1 MKNVIAIDLGAS
13 SGRLISGVFDG
24 EKIET
29 KEQFRFSNQP
39 VNILGE
45 YFWDY
50 IKIFQEIKHGLA
62 IAEKNLG
69 KIDSISVD
77 TWGVD
82 YKFLDKK
89 GMILRPPHSYRDNRV
104 KNYINDL
111 KNIISEE
118 KLFTETGV
126 NFNKI
131 NTIVQLFSDIKS
143 NKELTVEIGSILM
156 MPNMFEYLL
165 SGKKSTDFSIIS
177 TSGLLNS
184 ENGNYSDKVFNS
196 LQLKHEWFTPIN
208 KNGQIL
214 DDILPNIREELE
226 LESKPKIISGVGHD
240 TAAALESLRNMD
252 ADTAFISCGTWSIV
266 GKKVN
271 KPVIS
276 DLAMDAGLTNEGCLG
291 GSYRLL
297 KNITGLWIVQELQK
311 EWAYQ
316 GEMVSW
322 QQMQDMA
329 NTIKDNNTYI
339 DPNNEVFSQ
348 PGNMEEK
355 IRSFAVNE
363 DCTILKSK
371 AEILRCV
378 YESLAISYA
387 KTIKEIEK
395 ATNTKLKNI
404 CMFGGGI
411 QNKLLVQLTADYT
424 GKSVYAGPIEASSF
438 GNIIS
443 QLEILGDIKQDE
455 KENIITNSLDIE
467 EYAPKKI
474 TEEKK
479 QSIVS
484 FERHFS

>member
-82 YKFLDKK
+82 YTFLDKK

-297 KNITGLWIVQELQK
+297 KNITGLWIVQE
-311 EWAYQ
+311 
-316 GEMVSW
+316 
-322 QQMQDMA
+322 
-329 NTIKDNNTYI
+329 
-339 DPNNEVFSQ
+339 
-348 PGNMEEK
+348 
-355 IRSFAVNE
+355 
-363 DCTILKSK
+363 
-371 AEILRCV
+371 
-378 YESLAISYA
+378 
-387 KTIKEIEK
+387 
-395 ATNTKLKNI
+395 
-404 CMFGGGI
+404 
-411 QNKLLVQLTADYT
+411 
-424 GKSVYAGPIEASSF
+424 
-438 GNIIS
+438 
-443 QLEILGDIKQDE
+443 
-455 KENIITNSLDIE
+455 
-467 EYAPKKI
+467 
-474 TEEKK
+474 
-479 QSIVS
+479 
-484 FERHFS
+484 